1 MVVIWSI
8 LSVPTFSQ
16 PYSSSGRSI
25 LPRRSHTVK
34 PSDIMENTISPL
46 QRAFNAFLLSMPS
59 QQLEDL
65 VKHLHDV
72 KAEEQRQSV
81 FKNEH
86 PSTRAD
92 PNSDL
97 KHASSVLPSPKPRPA
112 SSRGRKAHAGKR
124 RPLNSFIA
132 FRSK

>member
-1 MVVIWSI
+1 MVVILSV

-16 PYSSSGRSI
+16 PYSSSGRNI
-25 LPRRSHTVK
+25 LPRQSHPVK
-34 PSDIMENTISPL
+34 PSVIMENTISPL
-46 QRAFNAFLLSMPS
+46 QRAFNTFLLSMPP

-72 KAEEQRQSV
+72 KAQEQRQPV
-81 FKNEH
+81 FKNEN
-86 PSTRAD
+86 PSTRAN
-92 PNSDL
+92 PNPDS
-97 KHASSVLPSPKPRPA
+97 KHASSVLPSPKTRPA
-112 SSRGRKAHAGKR
+112 SSRGKKVHAGKR